1 MRGEVPKK
9 YQDGHLEEGS
19 RAEGM
24 FCRFK
29 GVAGSGEVGELVRGF
44 QLPD

>member
-29 GVAGSGEVGELVRGF
+29 GVAVQGEAA
-44 QLPD
+44 